1 MKARLIFLLKHLSF
15 WLVLGV
21 AGYWIWLD
29 RSVIDAFEARRW
41 DLPGRIYSSPLEL
54 YADRPIDEGACLD
67 MLGELGYR
75 KVGALSGPGEYT
87 AQNGIVGIYTRGFMY
102 TDGAEP
108 SRQIT
113 VAFRNGR
120 IERVAAS
127 GSSQAIGIAR
137 LEPVEIG
144 RIHAEEFEDRILVR
158 IDEVPEFFLNALVAT
173 EDRRFYQHIGV
184 DALGITRAV
193 FENLRAG
200 AVTQGGSTL
209 TQQLVKNL
217 YLTHERS
224 LRRKFNEALMALS
237 LERKYPKREIL
248 ETYLNEVF
256 LGQDG
261 NRAVHGFGL
270 AAHYYFGRPLGELS
284 VPEYALLIGIVKGPT
299 SYNPLRN
306 PGAARERRNTVLKIL
321 LDAGLIAADKYDA
334 YVQAPLGTRHG
345 EWAGTRRY
353 AAFLDLVQRQL
364 KRDYR
369 EADLQTAG
377 LKIFTTLDVLAQHA
391 AEDSTA
397 RVLAALGPRNK
408 ARATPLQAA
417 LVVTDARTAEI
428 KALVGD
434 RSAEVQGFN
443 RALDARRPIGS
454 LIKPFLYM
462 TALADSTRFN
472 VMTELHDEQRAWK
485 GADGAIWAPHN
496 FDGEEYGRIPLRDAI
511 AKSLNLATIDLGFQ
525 IGIPRIVQTL
535 RKLAFTGEI
544 APYPSLFLGAVDM
557 SPYDVAQLYQV
568 IANDGFRVPLRAIRA
583 VVDPQNRPL
592 KSYGL
597 EIEQVL
603 DAGTAY
609 LTRYLMTRVVEIGT
623 ARAVANTFPNALPLA
638 GKTGTSGDERDSW
651 FAGFGGNNLAVV
663 WVGRDDN
670 KPAGLTGAAG
680 ALRVWTEMMRRI
692 GLVPLNMD
700 PPPAVDMRWVAADG
714 GGLVAQDC
722 PGAVLVPVNVDSPP
736 LTAACTSS
744 SNDSSTLIDR
754 LKGIFE

>member
-1 MKARLIFLLKHLSF
+1 MKARLIFLFKHLLF
-15 WLVLGV
+15 WFVLGV

-29 RSVIDAFEARRW
+29 RTVIEAFEARRW
-41 DLPGRIYSSPLEL
+41 DLPARIYSSPLEL
-54 YADRPIDEGACLD
+54 YADRQIEQAACQD

-75 KVGALSGPGEYT
+75 KVSALGGPGEYT
-87 AQNGIVGIYTRGFMY
+87 TSSGAVTIHTRGFQY

-108 SRQIT
+108 SREIT
-113 VAFRNGR
+113 VSFRDGR
-120 IERVAAS
+120 INRISAPGAAE
-127 GSSQAIGIAR
+127 AVGIAR

-158 IDEVPEFFLNALVAT
+158 IDEVPEFLLNALVAT

-184 DALGITRAV
+184 DALGIARAI

-217 YLTHERS
+217 YLSHERS

-237 LERKYPKREIL
+237 LERKYSKREIL

-270 AAHYYFGRPLGELS
+270 AARFYFGRPLAELS
-284 VPEYALLIGIVKGPT
+284 VPEYALLIGLVKGPT

-306 PGAARERRNTVLKIL
+306 PDAARDRRNTVLKIL
-321 LDAGLIAADKYDA
+321 LDAGMIAADRYEA

-345 EWAGTRRY
+345 EWAGARPY

-391 AEDSTA
+391 AENATE
-397 RVLAALGPRNK
+397 RVVATLGSRTK
-408 ARATPLQAA
+408 GRSVPLQAA

-434 RSAEVQGFN
+434 RSPAAQGFN

-454 LIKPFLYM
+454 LVKPFLYM
-462 TALADSTRFN
+462 TALDDGTRFN
-472 VMTELHDEQRAWK
+472 VMTQLHDEPRTWK
-485 GADGAIWAPHN
+485 MSDGQVWQPHN
-496 FDGEEYGRIPLRDAI
+496 YDGEEYGPIALRDAI

-535 RKLAFTGEI
+535 RKLGFTGEI
-544 APYPSLFLGAVDM
+544 SPYPSLFLGAVDM

-568 IANDGFRVPLRAIRA
+568 VANDGFRVPLRAIRA
-583 VVDPQNRPL
+583 VVDPQNHPL

-597 EIEQVL
+597 EVEQVVG
-603 DAGTAY
+603 AASAF
-609 LTRYLMTRVVEIGT
+609 LTRYLMTRVVEVGT
-623 ARAVANTFPNALPLA
+623 ARSLANMFPAALPLA
-638 GKTGTSGDERDSW
+638 GKTGTSDDARDSW
-651 FAGFGGNNLAVV
+651 FAGFGGNYLAIV
-663 WVGRDDN
+663 WIGRDDN
-670 KPAGLTGAAG
+670 KPAGLTGATG
-680 ALRVWTEMMRRI
+680 ALRVWTEMMRKI
-692 GLVPLNMD
+692 GLAPLNMD

-714 GGLVAQDC
+714 SGLVAQDC
-722 PGAVLVPVNVDSPP
+722 PGAVRVPVNVDSPP
-736 LTAACTSS
+736 LTAACASAS
-744 SNDSSTLIDR
+744 DDSPNLIDR
-754 LKGIFE
+754 LKGMFQ